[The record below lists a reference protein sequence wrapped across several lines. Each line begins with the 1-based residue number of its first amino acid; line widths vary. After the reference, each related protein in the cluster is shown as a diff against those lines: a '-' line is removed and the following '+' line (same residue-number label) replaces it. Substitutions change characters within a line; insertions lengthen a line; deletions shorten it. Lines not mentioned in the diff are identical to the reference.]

1 MKTRTVRWLH
11 YLAICMGILF
21 ILWSLFQYQSYALS
35 KDIGV
40 EGVGQITTDEVSP
53 GSIMFVHASST
64 RKMDTRVVRNDN
76 RDMVFVGNNSY
87 YDRHLSAGGP
97 PGDGVGTDVNLW
109 VQPALGP
116 TTYTIQIKAPSDTSI
131 DYTEA
136 DVKYDISVTV
146 WTPSYPLLIAGFVI
160 IFSALTMGTVLGIGL
175 FGPGA
180 YRPRPREGAMPEA
193 MERDVPPVRAPAPVQ
208 ARQLEMPEPLSAP
221 APAARRA
228 GPPPRAPPPE
238 SEFEPRYEVQGEVA
252 PPPAP
257 APRRGEPVWDMA
269 PARVDRHAAA
279 APEPGKPLKKIKC
292 SACGAI
298 IPVYSAERPLRVTC
312 PLCGRQGTLQR

>member
-11 YLAICMGILF
+11 YIAICLGLAF
-21 ILWSLFQYQSYALS
+21 IVWSLLQHQSYMLS

-40 EGVGQITTDEVSP
+40 EGVGQITTEQVP
-53 GSIMFVHASST
+53 AGSFVYVHATST
-64 RKMDTRVVRNDN
+64 KKMDTRLVRDDN
-76 RDMVFVGNNSY
+76 RDLVYVGNNSY
-87 YDRHLSAGGP
+87 YDRHLDAGGP
-97 PGDGVGTDVNLW
+97 PGNGVGTDVTLMPW
-109 VQPALGP
+109 PAQGP
-116 TTYTIQIKAPSDTSI
+116 TTYTITIKAPSDVSI

-136 DVKYDISVTV
+136 DVKYDVNVDI
-146 WTPSYPLLIAGFVI
+146 WTPDWSLLVIGFVVV
-160 IFSALTMGTVLGIGL
+160 SATFTMGTVLGIGL

-180 YRPRPREGAMPEA
+180 YRPRSREEMMAQARE
-193 MERDVPPVRAPAPVQ
+193 VPPVRAPAPVQ
-208 ARQLEMPEPLSAP
+208 ARPTEIPEQYV
-221 APAARRA
+221 ARPPTARQA
-228 GPPPRAPPPE
+228 GPPPRVPE
-238 SEFEPRYEVQGEVA
+238 PEAEFGPRYEVRVEDEA
-252 PPPAP
+252 PPAP

-269 PARVDRHAAA
+269 PTRVERPAP